1 MVCAAPRV
9 IAVSARSEDVFFQ
22 ARDVMLPSVL
32 FALRQTFVRRRHRPD
47 LWCWL
52 RGIPSLLPPSLAAA
66 SQHRLRTEITAMAT
80 LLSNTVLVPVSPV

>member
-1 MVCAAPRV
+1 MAYAAPFC
-9 IAVSARSEDVFFQ
+9 AVCFAPNICSSPPSADDLHVVLLG
-22 ARDVMLPSVL
+22 ARR
-32 FALRQTFVRRRHRPD
+32 FRQD

-80 LLSNTVLVPVSPV
+80 LLSDTVLVPVSPV